1 MGVKLVITPHLAK
14 DVGAGQKLNV
24 NASSVGDLLQIM
36 DKKASGFKDRICDE
50 NGRIRPY
57 VNVFVNGVNIRSK
70 EGVLSTPLS
79 DGDSVYIL
87 PSVAGGLFN

>member
-1 MGVKLVITPHLAK
+1 MAVKLFVPALLAE
-14 DVGAGQKLNV
+14 DVGSSQKLNV
-24 NASSVGDLLQIM
+24 TASSLGDLLQIM

-50 NGRIRPY
+50 TGRIRPY

-70 EGVLSTPLS
+70 EDVLNTPLS

-87 PSVAGGLFN
+87 PSVAGGLT

>member
-1 MGVKLVITPHLAK
+1 MVVKLFVTGLLAEN
-14 DVGAGQKLNV
+14 VGSSQKLNV
-24 NASSVGDLLQIM
+24 NASSVGDLLQIV

-50 NGRIRPY
+50 TGWIQPY

-79 DGDSVYIL
+79 DGDSVHIL
-87 PSVAGGLFN
+87 PSVAGGLT

>member
-1 MGVKLVITPHLAK
+1 MAVKLFITPLLAQN
-14 DVGAGQKLNV
+14 VGSSQKLNV

-50 NGRIRPY
+50 TGRIRPY
-57 VNVFVNGVNIRSK
+57 VNFFVNGVNIRSK
-70 EGVLSTPLS
+70 EDVLSTPLN

-87 PSVAGGLFN
+87 PSVAGGVA

>member
-1 MGVKLVITPHLAK
+1 MVVKLFVTALLAE
-14 DVGAGQKLNV
+14 DVGSSQKLNV
-24 NASSVGDLLQIM
+24 NASSIGDLLQIM

-50 NGRIRPY
+50 TGRIRPY

-70 EGVLSTPLS
+70 EDVLSTPLS

-87 PSVAGGLFN
+87 PSVAGGLT

>member
-1 MGVKLVITPHLAK
+1 MVVKLFVTALLAE
-14 DVGAGQKLNV
+14 DVGSSQKLNV

-50 NGRIRPY
+50 TGRIRPY

-70 EGVLSTPLS
+70 EGVLNTPLS

-87 PSVAGGLFN
+87 PSVAGGLT

>member
-1 MGVKLVITPHLAK
+1 MVVKLFVTALLAE
-14 DVGAGQKLNV
+14 DVGSSQKLNV
-24 NASSVGDLLQIM
+24 NASSVGDMLQIM

-50 NGRIRPY
+50 TGRIRPY

-70 EGVLSTPLS
+70 EDVLSTPLS

-87 PSVAGGLFN
+87 PSVAGGLS

>member
-1 MGVKLVITPHLAK
+1 MVIKLFVTAPLAE
-14 DVGAGQKLNV
+14 DVGSSQKLSV

-50 NGRIRPY
+50 AGRIRPY

-70 EGVLSTPLS
+70 EGALNTPLS

-87 PSVAGGLFN
+87 PSVAGGLT

>member
-1 MGVKLVITPHLAK
+1 MAVRLFVTARLAE
-14 DVGAGQKLNV
+14 DVGSNQKLNV

-50 NGRIRPY
+50 TGRIRPY

-70 EGVLSTPLS
+70 EGILNTPLS
-79 DGDSVYIL
+79 DGDAVYIL
-87 PSVAGGLFN
+87 PSVAGGRT